1 MKSYLEVKVVPG
13 SSRTEI
19 VGWLGQSLKIKV
31 AAPPEKGK
39 ANLAV
44 ICVLSECLALNESAF
59 TITSG
64 TTSQRKVIEIES
76 GFSQQQLEEM
86 IARLLR

>member
-1 MKSYLEVKVVPG
+1 MKSHLEVKIVPG

-19 VGWLGQSLKIKV
+19 VGWLGESLKIKV

-44 ICVLSECLALNESAF
+44 IRVLSKFLGLNESAF

-64 TTSQRKVIEIES
+64 AAAQRKMIEIN
-76 GFSQQQLEEM
+76 GFSQQQLDGM
-86 IARLLR
+86 IAMLPY